1 MSLIP
6 LGVLASTIV
15 NAIAA
20 SIITYYNNSRIR
32 GSIVSGFTDSAGDSY
47 INIEHNDNA
56 SNGGFVNQKISSTNS
71 VIWSKYF
78 PNAYGGSQ
86 GLDCDADG
94 NVYVGGFYGDSIG
107 NYFTMFTK
115 YNASGTVLW
124 QRFRGGGQT
133 YPDRMTINKTGHSA
147 MASTT
152 DGGTCHVFLIDPSG
166 NTIIS
171 RVIGGGVYGQSRA
184 GIGPTGVLLG
194 YTNRLCVYSLTGA
207 FLFGKQAG
215 FTYGLRGV
223 GDNENNFYTWAF
235 ADYNASNILYVTK
248 WDSSGAAQWH
258 RSVSA
263 PTGSIHLDSSQGTCD
278 SNNNIYIPINRK
290 TDSSDGSANF
300 CFISF
305 DKNGN
310 VRYQRAMSS
319 GAQDTSFGITVNN
332 ATNTGFVGGV
342 FNGVRSGAVVSFDL
356 TTGSSPG
363 SATVGGVAVTFTADN
378 LIIAS
383 ISSPAYS
390 NIGDFGA
397 GTSLST
403 IARGGDGGSNFYTIN
418 RATFL

>member
-1 MSLIP
+1 
-6 LGVLASTIV
+6 
-15 NAIAA
+15 
-20 SIITYYNNSRIR
+20 
-32 GSIVSGFTDSAGDSY
+32 
-47 INIEHNDNA
+47 
-56 SNGGFVNQKISSTNS
+56 
-71 VIWSKYF
+71 
-78 PNAYGGSQ
+78 
-86 GLDCDADG
+86 
-94 NVYVGGFYGDSIG
+94 
-107 NYFTMFTK
+107 
-115 YNASGTVLW
+115 
-124 QRFRGGGQT
+124 
-133 YPDRMTINKTGHSA
+133 
-147 MASTT
+147 
-152 DGGTCHVFLIDPSG
+152 VFLIDANG

-171 RVIGGGVYGQSRA
+171 RVIEGGVYGQARA

-194 YTNRLCVYSLTGA
+194 YTNRLCVYSLTGT

-215 FTYGLRGV
+215 FTFGLRGV

-235 ADYNASNILYVTK
+235 ADSNTSNTFYVTK
-248 WDSSGAAQWH
+248 WNSLGVAQWH
-258 RSVSA
+258 RSVAA

-290 TDSSDGSANF
+290 TDSLDQSANF

-342 FNGVRSGAVVSFDL
+342 FNGARSGALVSFDL
-356 TTGSSPG
+356 TTGSNPG
-363 SATVGGVAVTFTADN
+363 SATVGGVEVTFTADD

-383 ISSPAYS
+383 VSSPAYS
-390 NIGDFGA
+390 NIGDFSA

-403 IARGGDGGSNFYTIN
+403 ISRGEDGGSDFYVIN